1 MAAPSLLFKRYGA
14 CRSPAPAPSLSP
26 DRGTPERGCVAPSA
40 WTMLFLMRFV
50 RAVVPEGAAPDFSGL
65 SVRDPALE
73 RRLAGIY
80 VALIALLLVPA
91 IVGPSVAL
99 ERMQLAIVA
108 AVGIALG
115 AVIAAG
121 SKALPRWVVAPGG
134 LAVSL
139 LVAAGALVDRSV
151 WPAFAMLLAVAVL
164 WFATFHGAKIALA
177 EAVAGAAAFSAV
189 AYLHGGVV
197 VAVAVGVL
205 VVLTLAAMVAVLA
218 RLQGG
223 AAGVLARDRE
233 SFERRLVEG
242 ESRLRD
248 TEARYR
254 QLIEALPIVTYISSI
269 GGQDSRQY
277 VSPQIEELLGYPVTE
292 WTEETWEKALHPDE
306 RERVLA
312 ARAYHIE
319 SCTPYRD
326 EYRIQ
331 RGDGGTL
338 WVHDEAVVEVDAK
351 GKPVQIRGFL
361 QEITDRRRLEEQLAH
376 RALHDPLTG
385 LPNRTLLLE
394 RLQHWASRRT
404 PCSIAVLYLDLDDF
418 KYVNDRLGHAAG
430 DAVLNEVAR
439 RVSTCV
445 RPEDT
450 ISRIGGDE
458 FAIVLEEIEPPDAEM
473 VAERIIAS
481 IAGVPFSVA
490 GQDLVLGAS
499 IGISSH
505 SGTGRLSADLVLNH
519 ADMAM
524 YEAKG
529 QGKGQSAVY
538 AVEMSAGAATRQRMR
553 TELGR
558 ALEDGEFELHF
569 QPIVSLGDQNVV
581 GAEALIRWRHPLHGI
596 VSPAKFIDT
605 AVETGQIVQLG
616 RFVLDEAC
624 RAASELRAVSNAS
637 LWVTFNLA
645 LRELRERDVVE
656 IVQDALDRHQVR
668 PDALMIEITESA
680 FLPDER
686 PTTMRLHALKELG
699 VRMAIDDFGTGY
711 SSLSYLT
718 RVPADTVKLAR
729 PFIVALDSVG
739 PEATLAASVVRL
751 CDDLGFSTIGE
762 GIETRSQ
769 HERLLELGC
778 PLGQGFLFAKPMP
791 LQTLIRAV
799 ENGKLSSLPAAS
811 VAVAAGPPVALAS

>member
-1 MAAPSLLFKRYGA
+1 
-14 CRSPAPAPSLSP
+14 
-26 DRGTPERGCVAPSA
+26 
-40 WTMLFLMRFV
+40 MRFV
-50 RAVVPEGAAPDFSGL
+50 HAVVPAGSTPEFSGL

-73 RRLAGIY
+73 RRLAGVY
-80 VALIALLLVPA
+80 VAAVSLLMIPA
-91 IVGPSVAL
+91 IIGPSVAL
-99 ERMQLAIVA
+99 QRNQLAIVA
-108 AVGIALG
+108 VIGLTFG
-115 AVIAAG
+115 AIIAAG
-121 SKALPRWVVAPGG
+121 SRELSPWVVAPAG
-134 LAVSL
+134 LAVNV
-139 LVAAGALVDRSV
+139 LVAADALVDRAL
-151 WPAFAMLLAVAVL
+151 WPAFATLLAVHVL
-164 WFATFHGAKIALA
+164 WFATFHGTKIALF
-177 EAVAGAAAFSAV
+177 EGFVGAVCFGV
-189 AYLHGGVV
+189 TAYFHDGLIT
-197 VAVAVGVL
+197 AVAVGTL
-205 VVLTLAAMVAVLA
+205 VGLSLAAIVAILA

-223 AAGVLARDRE
+223 AAGVLERDRAA
-233 SFERRLVEG
+233 FERRLVEG

-269 GGQDSRQY
+269 GDQGSRQY

-292 WTEETWEKALHPDE
+292 WTEATWEKALHPDE

-319 SCTPYRD
+319 TCTPYRD

-331 RGDGGTL
+331 RGDGSTL
-338 WVHDEAVVEVDAK
+338 WVHDEAVVEVDDR
-351 GKPVQIRGFL
+351 GKPVQIRGYL

-418 KYVNDRLGHAAG
+418 KYVNDRLGHSAG
-430 DAVLNEVAR
+430 DAVLNEAAR
-439 RVSTCV
+439 RISTCV

-458 FAIVLEEIEPPDAEM
+458 FAIVLEEIEPVDAEM
-473 VAERIIAS
+473 VAERIITAIS
-481 IAGVPFSVA
+481 TVPFSVA

-499 IGISSH
+499 IGLSS
-505 SGTGRLSADLVLNH
+505 SPGTGRLSADLVLNH

-538 AVEMSAGAATRQRMR
+538 AVEMSAGAASRQRMR
-553 TELGR
+553 SELGR
-558 ALEDGEFELHF
+558 ALDESEFELHF
-569 QPIVSLGDQNVV
+569 QPIVSIADQNVV

-596 VSPAKFIDT
+596 VSPAKFIDI
-605 AVETGQIVQLG
+605 ACETGQIVQLG

-624 RAASELRAVSNAS
+624 RAASQLRAVSNSS

-645 LRELRERDVVE
+645 LRELRERDVVD
-656 IVQDALDRHQVR
+656 IVQDALDRHQIR
-668 PDALMIEITESA
+668 PDALMVEITESA

-739 PEATLAASVVRL
+739 PEATLAASVIRL

-762 GIETRSQ
+762 GIETPSQ

-778 PLGQGFLFAKPMP
+778 PLGQGYLFAKPMP
-791 LQTLIRAV
+791 LQTLIRSI
-799 ENGKLSSLPAAS
+799 EHGKLTSA
-811 VAVAAGPPVALAS
+811 PVALVS

>member
-1 MAAPSLLFKRYGA
+1 
-14 CRSPAPAPSLSP
+14 
-26 DRGTPERGCVAPSA
+26 
-40 WTMLFLMRFV
+40 MRPV
-50 RAVVPEGAAPDFSGL
+50 RAVVPAGSTPDFPGL
-65 SVRDPALE
+65 SVRDPAFE
-73 RRLAGIY
+73 RRLAG
-80 VALIALLLVPA
+80 VFIALVSLLMIPA
-91 IVGPSVAL
+91 IIGPSVAL
-99 ERMQLAIVA
+99 ERTDLAIVA
-108 AVGIALG
+108 AFGLVFGGI
-115 AVIAAG
+115 VAAG
-121 SKALPRWVVAPGG
+121 STELSRWVVAPAG
-134 LAVSL
+134 LAVDV
-139 LVAAGALVDRSV
+139 LVAAGALVDRSL
-151 WPAFAMLLAVAVL
+151 WPAFAILLAVHVL
-164 WFATFHGAKIALA
+164 WFATFHGPKLALF
-177 EAVAGAAAFSAV
+177 EGAVGTAFFAV
-189 AYLHGGVV
+189 TAYLHEGVAT
-197 VAVAVGVL
+197 AVAMGVL
-205 VVLTLAAMVAVLA
+205 VGLVLVAIVSIIA

-223 AAGVLARDRE
+223 AAGVLARNRE
-233 SFERRLVEG
+233 AFERQLIEG

-269 GGQDSRQY
+269 GEGDSRQY

-292 WTEETWEKALHPDE
+292 WTETTWVRALHPDE
-306 RERVLA
+306 RARVLA

-319 SCTPYRD
+319 NCAPYRD

-331 RGDGGTL
+331 RGDGSEL
-338 WVHDEAVVEVDAK
+338 WVHDEAVVEVDER
-351 GKPVQIRGFL
+351 GKPVQIRGYL

-385 LPNRTLLLE
+385 LPNRALLLE

-458 FAIVLEEIEPPDAEM
+458 FAIMLEQIEPGEAEA
-473 VAERIIAS
+473 VAERIISAIAS
-481 IAGVPFSVA
+481 VPFSIA

-499 IGISSH
+499 VGISS
-505 SGTGRLSADLVLNH
+505 SPGTGRLSADLVLNH

-553 TELGR
+553 SELGR
-558 ALEDGEFELHF
+558 AIDDGEFELHF
-569 QPIVSLGDQNVV
+569 QPIVAIADQHVV

-596 VSPAKFIDT
+596 VSPAKFIDI

-624 RAASELRAVSNAS
+624 RAASQLRALTNSS

-656 IVQDALDRHQVR
+656 IVQGALDRHQVR
-668 PDALMIEITESA
+668 PEALMVEITESA

-718 RVPADTVKLAR
+718 RIPADTVKLAR

-739 PEATLAASVVRL
+739 PEATLAAAMIRL
-751 CDDLGFSTIGE
+751 CADLGFSTIGE
-762 GIETRSQ
+762 GIETTSQ
-769 HERLLELGC
+769 HQRLLELGC
-778 PLGQGFLFAKPMP
+778 PLGQGYLFAKPMP
-791 LQTLIRAV
+791 LQTLIRSI
-799 ENGKLSSLPAAS
+799 ENGKLAPAAE
-811 VAVAAGPPVALAS
+811 VALVS

>member
-1 MAAPSLLFKRYGA
+1 
-14 CRSPAPAPSLSP
+14 
-26 DRGTPERGCVAPSA
+26 
-40 WTMLFLMRFV
+40 MRFV
-50 RAVVPEGAAPDFSGL
+50 RAVVPSGTAPDFSGL
-65 SVRDPALE
+65 AVRDPALE
-73 RRLAGIY
+73 RRLAG
-80 VALIALLLVPA
+80 VFVCAVSLLTIPA
-91 IVGPSVAL
+91 IVGPSVGA
-99 ERMQLAIVA
+99 ERKQLAVVA
-108 AVGIALG
+108 AFGVVFGLL
-115 AVIAAG
+115 IAAG
-121 SKALPRWVVAPGG
+121 SRALHRLVVIPGGVVVA
-134 LAVSL
+134 VMI
-139 LVAAGALVDRSV
+139 AATALVDRSF
-151 WPAFAMLLAVAVL
+151 WPALGILLAVHVL
-164 WFATFHGAKIALA
+164 WFATFHGPRIALLETA
-177 EAVAGAAAFSAV
+177 AGAASFGV
-189 AYLHGGVV
+189 AGYLHGGVV
-197 VAVAVGVL
+197 AGVVVATLVG
-205 VVLTLAAMVAVLA
+205 LTLAAMVALEA

-223 AAGVLARDRE
+223 AAGVVARDRE
-233 SFERRLVEG
+233 AFERRLVEG

-269 GGQDSRQY
+269 GDQDRRQY

-292 WTEETWEKALHPDE
+292 WTQETWEQALHPDE
-306 RERVLA
+306 RDRVLA
-312 ARAYHIE
+312 ARSYHIE
-319 SCTPYRD
+319 TCTPYRD

-331 RGDGGTL
+331 RGDGTTL
-338 WVHDEAVVEVDAK
+338 WVHDEAVVEVDGA

-394 RLQHWASRRT
+394 RLQHWASRRS
-404 PCSIAVLYLDLDDF
+404 PGPIAVLYLDLDDF

-458 FAIVLEEIEPPDAEM
+458 FAIVLEEIDPADAGI
-473 VAERIIAS
+473 VAERIITS
-481 IAGVPFSVA
+481 IASVPFSVA

-499 IGISSH
+499 IGISS
-505 SGTGRLSADLVLNH
+505 SPGTGRLSADLVLNH

-553 TELGR
+553 SELGR
-558 ALEDGEFELHF
+558 ALDDGEFELHF
-569 QPIVSLGDQNVV
+569 QPIVSIVDKSVV
-581 GAEALIRWRHPLHGI
+581 GAEALIRWRHPLHGM

-624 RAASELRAVSNAS
+624 RAAAELRAVSKAS

-656 IVQDALDRHQVR
+656 IVRDALDRHTLR
-668 PDALMIEITESA
+668 PDALMVEITESA

-751 CDDLGFSTIGE
+751 CADLGFSTIGE
-762 GIETRSQ
+762 GIETHSQ
-769 HERLLELGC
+769 HKRLLELGC

-791 LQTLIRAV
+791 LQTLIRSI
-799 ENGKLSSLPAAS
+799 ENGRLVSEPAQSQPAGSPVSLVPPIAD
-811 VAVAAGPPVALAS
+811 VA